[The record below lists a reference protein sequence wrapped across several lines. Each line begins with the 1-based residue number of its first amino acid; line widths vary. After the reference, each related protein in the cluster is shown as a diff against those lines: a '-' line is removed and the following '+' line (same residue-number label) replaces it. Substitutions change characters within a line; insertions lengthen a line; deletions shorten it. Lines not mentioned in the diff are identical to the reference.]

1 MRDPMIHAEHL
12 TKRYGPTLAVDDVSL
27 HVGTGEVVGFLGP
40 NGAGKSTT
48 IRMLTGYLPPTS
60 GSASLAG
67 HDALTDAA
75 AARRQLGYLPESNAL
90 YPEMRVDEYLHFVGR
105 LHAMRRRSRRERMG
119 YVTDRCGLS
128 ELRRRTIGRL
138 SKGNRQRVGLAA
150 ALLHDPAVLIL
161 DEPTSGLDPNQIT
174 HIRDLIRE
182 LGGSHTVLL
191 STHLLPEAQRVSD
204 RLIVIARGRIV
215 AEGTPEELRWQAH
228 GSQAHAVGGGGGASG
243 GASGGAVHA
252 EVHGDV
258 VLIKAALREL
268 GGLVSYEVKRAA
280 DGWAR
285 VDVVPAVTV
294 DPRAAMAE
302 AFRRRDLP
310 LRELHRE
317 VPSLEAFFVRVT
329 DVGEGAKG
337 SRGQGAEGGEADV

>member
-1 MRDPMIHAEHL
+1 MIHAEHL

-48 IRMLTGYLPPTS
+48 IRMLTGALPPTS

-67 HDALTDAA
+67 HDTLTDAA
-75 AARRQLGYLPESNAL
+75 KARRHLGYLPESNAL

-105 LHAMRRRSRRERMG
+105 LHAMRRGRRRERIG
-119 YVTDRCGLS
+119 YTTDRCGLS
-128 ELRRRTIGRL
+128 QLRRRTIGRL

-204 RLIVIARGRIV
+204 RLIVIARGRVV
-215 AEGTPEELRWQAH
+215 AEGTPEELRWQA
-228 GSQAHAVGGGGGASG
+228 GPRSGGGFSG
-243 GASGGAVHA
+243 EGQPVDA
-252 EVHGDV
+252 EVHGDAV
-258 VLIKAALREL
+258 MIKAALREL

-285 VDVVPAVTV
+285 VHVVPAATV

-302 AFRRRDLP
+302 AFRMRDLP

-329 DVGEGAKG
+329 DVEGDATR
-337 SRGQGAEGGEADV
+337 SVAASSETPSAA

>member
-1 MRDPMIHAEHL
+1 MIHAEHL

-48 IRMLTGYLPPTS
+48 IRMLTGALPPTS

-75 AARRQLGYLPESNAL
+75 AARRHLGYLPESNAL

-105 LHAMRRRSRRERMG
+105 LHAMPRGKRRERIG
-119 YVTDRCGLS
+119 YTTDRCGLS
-128 ELRRRTIGRL
+128 QLRRRTIGRL

-215 AEGTPEELRWQAH
+215 AEGTPEELRWQA
-228 GSQAHAVGGGGGASG
+228 GPRSGGGFIGEGQP
-243 GASGGAVHA
+243 VHA
-252 EVHGDV
+252 EVHGEA

-285 VDVVPAVTV
+285 VEVVPAPTV

-302 AFRRRDLP
+302 AFREAGTCRCVSCTGRCRRW
-310 LRELHRE
+310 RRF
-317 VPSLEAFFVRVT
+317 SC
-329 DVGEGAKG
+329 G
-337 SRGQGAEGGEADV
+337 